1 MRLALTHGTQKPF
14 KSNIFRNFA
23 VANQIAEGVNEAH
36 QGVKDAKC
44 NLVRGAQQY
53 ISEKSVIANVTNV
66 NQYPVSVVDFNVT
79 LAHDDKQDSGGGLSV
94 LFGTFNIG
102 AKAAKTTQQAT
113 SNSVSFQVY
122 LSL

>member
-1 MRLALTHGTQKPF
+1 MDLKTFVKETL
-14 KSNIFRNFA
+14 
-23 VANQIAEGVNEAH
+23 VQIAEGVNEAQ
-36 QGVKDAKC
+36 QGVEGAKC
-44 NLVRGAQQY
+44 KLVRGEQQY
-53 ISEKSVIANVTNV
+53 ISDKVGIPHVTNI
-66 NQYPVSVVDFNVT
+66 NEYPVSVVNFNVT
-79 LAHDDKQDSGGGLSV
+79 LTNDDKQDSGGGLSV

>member
-1 MRLALTHGTQKPF
+1 MDLKTFVKETL
-14 KSNIFRNFA
+14 
-23 VANQIAEGVNEAH
+23 VQIAEGVNEAH

-44 NLVRGAQQY
+44 NLVRGSQQY